1 MRFVAAIEK
10 FALAIR
16 RHSENLPLIAG
27 RDEESAVGAK
37 SEIPDVFRFRVE
49 EDGFFPGWRNAID
62 LAVRRC
68 GHIKHTFGVEG
79 NCLRDEIGRL
89 ENDGGLA
96 WGAAFKAENLC
107 RGPAG
112 GVKRALRIDAQ
123 RPEIGCVR
131 IGDKR
136 KFRRKLQP
144 AVAAHRHAVRS
155 AFKKIF
161 IGGLAPGPRVLGQER
176 RRGECEETKKGR
188 NAPNKKGASGLDA
201 LRETALRSVIHEWWH
216 WSFIEFAGL
225 RR

>member
-10 FALAIR
+10 FALTIR
-16 RHSENLPLIAG
+16 RDSENLALIAG
-27 RDEESAVGAK
+27 CDKESTVRAK
-37 SEIPDVFRFRVE
+37 SEIPDVFRFRIK

-62 LAVRRC
+62 LAVRRG
-68 GHIKHTFGVEG
+68 GHIKHAFGVEG
-79 NCLRDEIGRL
+79 NGLRDKIGRL
-89 ENDGGLA
+89 KNGGGLA
-96 WGAAFKAENLC
+96 RGAAFKAEDLC
-107 RGPAG
+107 RGPTG

-176 RRGECEETKKGR
+176 RRGECEERKK
-188 NAPNKKGASGLDA
+188 S
-201 LRETALRSVIHEWWH
+201 
-216 WSFIEFAGL
+216 
-225 RR
+225 